1 MNTFLDFVY
10 YSTIITLSV
19 DETSRKTTK
28 ELKMTIYKKED
39 PRSIRSKEM
48 IKNAVFELLAE
59 NHSVT
64 DLTIKKITTKAN
76 LNRTTFYLHYQDIQ
90 DLLAQ
95 IADELLNSLSEKI
108 TALTHTKDLSEK
120 QKLTQM
126 LDNLYAHRIYLLR
139 LFSMDDFEEQLFG
152 MLKRL
157 VETRRDKSH
166 TDLPEDYVTVE
177 IKTASLVGI
186 IMWWIRNGLQYSSE
200 YIAKQI
206 SLLYRG

>member
-1 MNTFLDFVY
+1 
-10 YSTIITLSV
+10 
-19 DETSRKTTK
+19 
-28 ELKMTIYKKED
+28 MTIYKKED

-152 MLKRL
+152 MLKHL
-157 VETRRDKSH
+157 VETRRDNSH